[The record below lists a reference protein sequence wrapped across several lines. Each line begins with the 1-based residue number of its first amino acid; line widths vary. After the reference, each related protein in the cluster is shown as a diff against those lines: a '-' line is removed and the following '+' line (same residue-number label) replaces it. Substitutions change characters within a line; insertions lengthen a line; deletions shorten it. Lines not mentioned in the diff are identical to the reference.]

1 VHGPGHHPDYREFLR
16 SGNGYLQTI
25 LDLELVPRLI

>member
-1 VHGPGHHPDYREFLR
+1 MHGLGDHPDYREFLR